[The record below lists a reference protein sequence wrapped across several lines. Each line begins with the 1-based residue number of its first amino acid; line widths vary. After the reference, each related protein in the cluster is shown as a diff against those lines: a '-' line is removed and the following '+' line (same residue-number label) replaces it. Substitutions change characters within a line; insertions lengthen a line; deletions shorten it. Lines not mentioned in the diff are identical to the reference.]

1 MNVDKGRNVAEAYVS
16 VWMNSLS
23 RYPEDK
29 RGGGLVYL
37 STHSYISI
45 PPLIT
50 ALQLVTR
57 AALDNKAVPNEKL
70 TNMDSMNV
78 HVRSYNT
85 AMCSLI
91 IYLNILLGIQ

>member
-1 MNVDKGRNVAEAYVS
+1 M
-16 VWMNSLS
+16 
-23 RYPEDK
+23 
-29 RGGGLVYL
+29 YL

-45 PPLIT
+45 VPLIT
-50 ALQLVTR
+50 ALQLVIG

-78 HVRSYNT
+78 HVRSYNI